1 MSSAARR
8 LPAVLGALWRL
19 GFAEAVAY
27 RAAMLVWILT
37 TSFPLVSLALWVG
50 IARSGGPIGG
60 YGEAEFVAYF
70 VAAFLVRQLTACW
83 VVWDL
88 ERSIRLGEISVLL
101 LRPVHP
107 ILHHLMVSLAAL
119 PVRLLLALPLAVLV
133 LIFSGDL
140 ALGGEPWR
148 LLLLGPV
155 LAGGWLLNFAIQASV
170 GALAFWLD
178 RSSSLYEI
186 WSGLFIVLSGYLV
199 PTSLLPEWLAPVV
212 RVLPFHAILG
222 FPVELMVGSL
232 SVAEGASM
240 LAIQWAW
247 VAVAW
252 LVQRF
257 TWRRGIRAY
266 GAFGA

>member
-1 MSSAARR
+1 MSHALRRAA
-8 LPAVLGALWRL
+8 AVLAALWRL

-27 RAAMLVWILT
+27 RAAMLVWILS
-37 TSFPLVSLALWVG
+37 TSFPLISLALWVG
-50 IARSGGPIGG
+50 LAREGGPIGG

-107 ILHHLMVSLAAL
+107 IVHHLMTSLAAL
-119 PVRLLLALPLAVLV
+119 PVRLVLALPLALGVLV
-133 LIFSGDL
+133 FSSGAAIAGDPL
-140 ALGGEPWR
+140 R
-148 LLLLGPV
+148 LLLLGPALV
-155 LAGGWLLNFAIQASV
+155 GGWLLNFAIQASV
-170 GALAFWLD
+170 GALAFWWD

-186 WSGLFIVLSGYLV
+186 WSGLFVVLSGYLV
-199 PTSLLPEWLAPVV
+199 PTSLLPEWLAPAV

-222 FPVELMVGSL
+222 FPVELLVGSL
-232 SVAEGASM
+232 ELGEAASM
-240 LAIQWAW
+240 LALQWSW
-247 VAVAW
+247 VALAW
-252 LVQRF
+252 LLQAF